1 MNNILIKPVITE
13 RSMTLAAVDK
23 YTFIVNNTANK
34 NAIRQA
40 VESAFKV
47 DVTNVLT
54 THIKGKTKRVGKRR
68 AEKAIS
74 SIKKAVVFLK
84 PGQKI
89 SLFELSE

>member
-1 MNNILIKPVITE
+1 
-13 RSMTLAAVDK
+13 
-23 YTFIVNNTANK
+23 
-34 NAIRQA
+34 
-40 VESAFKV
+40 
-47 DVTNVLT
+47 VLT